1 MSGVI
6 TEPRNTEPTGGT
18 RSRRRIPIII
28 GIGVAAVAVG
38 ATAVVASGA
47 VSFGSSS
54 SPESALRAAAVDYNN
69 AMIGKVP
76 AKNLLKYAQA
86 SCTAEEK
93 DALTKAPA
101 LARAFAPGVTGF
113 EITKVTVAGSKGTV
127 YVKATGPGAATINNA
142 ADTGGSA
149 PADKWVLSKGQWFR
163 ADC

>member
-6 TEPRNTEPTGGT
+6 SRPTNDAGT
-18 RSRRRIPIII
+18 RSARRVPILI

-38 ATAVVASGA
+38 AAVVVSSGLP
-47 VSFGSSS
+47 FGSA

-76 AKNLLKYAQA
+76 AKNLLTYAQA
-86 SCTAEEK
+86 SCTAEQK
-93 DALTKAPA
+93 DALTSAPA

-113 EITKVTVAGSKGTV
+113 EITKVTVAGTKGTV
-127 YVKATGPGAATINNA
+127 YVKATGPGAAAINNIT
-142 ADTGGSA
+142 DTGGSA
-149 PADKWVLSKGQWFR
+149 VPADKWVLTKGQWFR